1 MRQRA
6 GSSARGATTTKG
18 EDTYFANG
26 FRNPLERARTARYPV
41 ASLFF
46 AALRRGGGCCGSAAT
61 RVVREERRSSIARSG
76 SEVVRCC

>member
-26 FRNPLERARTARYPV
+26 FRNPLEVLALLGIPSRHFS
-41 ASLFF
+41 SL
-46 AALRRGGGCCGSAAT
+46 RCGGGVGAAA
-61 RVVREERRSSIARSG
+61 VRRRESSARSG
-76 SEVVRCC
+76 DRP